1 MEKQTAVEYIIDSL
15 NKHFSHLGATEIVY
29 TIGEKHLQTME
40 RWAKKL
46 EKQMMLNFWN
56 GGIQSK
62 ENGISFDQYY
72 EEYMKR
78 KEG

>member
-1 MEKQTAVEYIIDSL
+1 
-15 NKHFSHLGATEIVY
+15 
-29 TIGEKHLQTME
+29 ME

-72 EEYMKR
+72 EEYMKH
-78 KEG
+78 KEE